1 MTDTTNATD
10 TPNANAG
17 SGTPSDAP
25 APTALGGQAPAQ
37 KTEGQ
42 DGGAATTTVDP
53 SKSGEPTGEAK
64 TDGAGTPSDKEGEDS
79 KAKAGAPE
87 TYEDFKLPENVLAD
101 STAMDEFKAE
111 AKGLN
116 LTQEQAQ
123 NLVNRGADLVQK
135 TVQQVYEQQVA
146 QYAEKVKG
154 WNEARAKDPEIGGT
168 EDVQQRIV
176 GDAVKVVNAIWGSSD
191 PEKNPLIKALNE
203 TGAGNH
209 PEIIRAFYRLRE
221 LVGND
226 GKLITGMNPSGQVL
240 TEAQKLYPGL
250 PSANA

>member
-10 TPNANAG
+10 TPNA
-17 SGTPSDAP
+17 GTGTDTTADAP
-25 APTALGGQAPAQ
+25 APTALGGQVAAAKP
-37 KTEGQ
+37 EGQ
-42 DGGAATTTVDP
+42 ADGPAPTNADP

-64 TDGAGTPSDKEGEDS
+64 PDGEGKPTDKDGDDS

-87 TYEDFKLPENVLAD
+87 TYEDFKLPETVLAD
-101 STAMDEFKAE
+101 SAAMDEFKAE
-111 AKGLN
+111 AKTLN

-146 QYAEKVKG
+146 QYAEKVKV
-154 WNEARAKDPEIGGT
+154 WNDSRAKDPEIGGT
-168 EDVQQRIV
+168 DEAQNLVLS
-176 GDAVKVVNAIWGSSD
+176 DAVKVVHALGGGSD
-191 PEKNPLIKALNE
+191 PDKNPLIKALNE

-221 LVGND
+221 LVGSD
-226 GKLITGMNPSGQVL
+226 GKLITGMNASGKVL
-240 TEAQKLYPGL
+240 SEAQKLYPNL
-250 PSANA
+250 PSARV